1 MEGMLGRVVQSML
14 VEESTLLEE
23 SMLLEGLTTRNQR
36 QEVNAE
42 RSTLGD
48 QVRVLGCCQGRG
60 GERKRTETPVS
71 RRPV

>member
-1 MEGMLGRVVQSML
+1 MDGDIAYVGRRMEGLLGRIVQSML
-14 VEESTLLEE
+14 VEEST
-23 SMLLEGLTTRNQR
+23 LLEGLTTRNQR

-60 GERKRTETPVS
+60 GKEK
-71 RRPV
+71 

>member
-1 MEGMLGRVVQSML
+1 MDGDIAYVGRRMEGMLGRIVQSML
-14 VEESTLLEE
+14 VEEST
-23 SMLLEGLTTRNQR
+23 LLEGLTTRNQR

-60 GERKRTETPVS
+60 GKEK
-71 RRPV
+71 